1 MNRTILRRAVPR
13 FVVAGTVCAYLL
25 LSACGSQKNAYA
37 PPPPPPV
44 TVAHP
49 VVKEV
54 TNYLELTGSA
64 SAVASVDL
72 VARVPGY
79 LESIAFA
86 DGTVVKQGALL
97 FVIEIAPYEANLKL
111 AEATLEA
118 QQAQLTRASAEY
130 DRQLRLVKQS
140 ASSEADVEKW
150 LAERNSALAG
160 IDQAKANIEIAKINL
175 GYTKVTA
182 PFTGRIGRH
191 LVDVGNLV
199 GTPSPTKLATIEQI
213 QPIYVYFNVDEQT
226 VLRIRAMMRERGLG
240 PADVKKVPVAV
251 GLQTEE
257 GYPHKGK
264 LDFVD
269 TGIDPST
276 GTLQVRALL
285 PNGDRSI
292 LPGVFVRVQV
302 PVGHDTHA
310 LLVSNRVLGV
320 DQAGSYVLVVDA
332 DDLVQQR
339 TVATGALVGE
349 RRVITKGLEP
359 TDWVVVEGLPRATPG
374 TKVKVTRKDV
384 SGETARPA
392 TPAPAV
398 LPGPDAHATQQG

>member
-1 MNRTILRRAVPR
+1 VSNILAVFR
-13 FVVAGTVCAYLL
+13 
-25 LSACGSQKNAYA
+25 S
-37 PPPPPPV
+37 
-44 TVAHP
+44 
-49 VVKEV
+49 
-54 TNYLELTGSA
+54 
-64 SAVASVDL
+64 
-72 VARVPGY
+72 VPGG
-79 LESIAFA
+79 L
-86 DGTVVKQGALL
+86 
-97 FVIEIAPYEANLKL
+97 
-111 AEATLEA
+111 
-118 QQAQLTRASAEY
+118 
-130 DRQLRLVKQS
+130 
-140 ASSEADVEKW
+140 
-150 LAERNSALAG
+150 NSALAG

-226 VLRIRAMMRERGLG
+226 VLRIRTMMRERGLG
-240 PADVKKVPVAV
+240 PADAKKVPVAV

-285 PNGDRSI
+285 PNDDRSI

-310 LLVSNRVLGV
+310 VLVSNHVLGV

-339 TVATGALVGE
+339 TVETGALVGAQ
-349 RRVITKGLEP
+349 RVITKGLEP
-359 TDWVVVEGLPRATPG
+359 TDWVVVEGLQRATPG

-384 SGETARPA
+384 SGETVRPA

-398 LPGPDAHATQQG
+398 PPGPDAHAAQQG